1 MVYLLGDIV
10 ERNISRKIILSI
22 ALVMVAISVLD
33 FLFTFLAEIPDIT
46 NSYLLSDAFFYSLYS
61 IPISI
66 YEYLSY
72 ICLLGV
78 LLGLGNMK
86 EEGELIASRT
96 LGKSN
101 WNIVLAALRP
111 VFLIILVGFIFQ
123 EAALP
128 KISQSNEE
136 SRLIKQNKIALD
148 EGYWFASPS
157 AFNYFRSSPERN
169 RVDEITIYETSN
181 HQQIKRI
188 ISSKFAEFNDDQWI
202 MHELMIND
210 LGKKQI
216 SYKNSEIW
224 LEGPSPSDM
233 KRVLSPR
240 YFSLNELRS
249 ALKEEISE
257 YRANNLLL
265 EFWRKIFHPFSTVLL
280 ILLAASFV
288 FGNIRDDSL
297 GTRILFG
304 ILFAF
309 SLNILR
315 NLFESM
321 AVVSLLNPFNAV
333 VIPLVFTMFV
343 TVYFW
348 KLKSS

>member
-1 MVYLLGDIV
+1 M
-10 ERNISRKIILSI
+10 N
-22 ALVMVAISVLD
+22 
-33 FLFTFLAEIPDIT
+33 
-46 NSYLLSDAFFYSLYS
+46 
-61 IPISI
+61 
-66 YEYLSY
+66 
-72 ICLLGV
+72 
-78 LLGLGNMK
+78 
-86 EEGELIASRT
+86 
-96 LGKSN
+96 
-101 WNIVLAALRP
+101 
-111 VFLIILVGFIFQ
+111 
-123 EAALP
+123 
-128 KISQSNEE
+128 
-136 SRLIKQNKIALD
+136 
-148 EGYWFASPS
+148 
-157 AFNYFRSSPERN
+157 
-169 RVDEITIYETSN
+169 
-181 HQQIKRI
+181 
-188 ISSKFAEFNDDQWI
+188 
-202 MHELMIND
+202 
-210 LGKKQI
+210 
-216 SYKNSEIW
+216 
-224 LEGPSPSDM
+224 LEG
-233 KRVLSPR
+233 
-240 YFSLNELRS
+240 

-333 VIPLVFTMFV
+333 VIPLVFTIFV